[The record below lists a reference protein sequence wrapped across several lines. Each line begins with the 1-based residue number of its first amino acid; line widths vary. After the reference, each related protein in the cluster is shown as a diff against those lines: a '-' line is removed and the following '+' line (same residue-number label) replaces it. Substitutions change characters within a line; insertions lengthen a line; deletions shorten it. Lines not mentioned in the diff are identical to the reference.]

1 MQNGNKKFIVR
12 LTENEKQKLLA
23 LTKKG
28 SLPTRKMLHL
38 QILLMA
44 DSSSQGNN
52 WCDEKIASSL
62 NVSTKTV
69 CRVRQTFVE
78 DGLDFALNRKEH
90 KNFKPRKLGG
100 NEEAR
105 LVALC
110 CSKAPEGS
118 CRWTLRM
125 LADKLVELEVVED
138 ISHEAVRQTLKK
150 MNLSLG

>member
-1 MQNGNKKFIVR
+1 MSNGNKKFIVN
-12 LTENEKQKLLA
+12 LTENERQELLS

-28 SLPTRKMLHL
+28 KLPARKMRHI

-44 DSSSQGNN
+44 NSGKQGNN
-52 WCDEKIASSL
+52 WSDEKTASSL
-62 NVSTKTV
+62 DVSTKTI

-78 DGLDFALNRKEH
+78 DGLEAAINRREH

-100 NEEAR
+100 DEEAH

-125 LADKLVELEVVED
+125 LADRLVELEIID
-138 ISHEAVRQTLKK
+138 SISHEAVRQTLKK

>member
-1 MQNGNKKFIVR
+1 MTNGNKKFIVT
-12 LTENEKQKLLA
+12 LDGNERQKLLA

-28 SLPTRKMLHL
+28 SLSARKIKHA
-38 QILLMA
+38 QILLRT
-44 DSSSQGNN
+44 DSGKQGDN
-52 WCDEKIASSL
+52 WSDEKIASSID
-62 NVSTKTV
+62 VSTKTI
-69 CRVRQTFVE
+69 CRVRQAFVE
-78 DGLDFALNRKEH
+78 DGLDAALNRKEH

-100 NEEAR
+100 NEEAH

-110 CSKAPEGS
+110 CSKAPVGS

-125 LADKLVELEVVED
+125 LASKLIELEIVEK

>member
-1 MQNGNKKFIVR
+1 MTNGKKFVVT
-12 LTENEKQKLLA
+12 LDGNERERLLA

-28 SLPTRKMLHL
+28 SLPVRKMKHV
-38 QILLMA
+38 QVLLRT
-44 DSSSQGNN
+44 DSGKQGDN
-52 WCDEKIASSL
+52 WSDEKIASSL
-62 NVSTKTV
+62 DISTKTI

-78 DGLDFALNRKEH
+78 NGLDAALNRKEH

-100 NEEAR
+100 NEEAH

-110 CSKAPEGS
+110 CSKAPAGA
-118 CRWTLRM
+118 CRWTLRI
-125 LADKLVELEVVED
+125 LAGKLIELEIVKK